1 MKYILFIFI
10 ALISCNREMNP
21 GGIEITDAWI
31 REAPPGATV
40 AALYLEVKNNGPQDH
55 ILSISSPVSE
65 IAEIHNTEISADGT
79 ARMVRLENVPVPTGE
94 GLFFLPGG
102 KHIMLIDLKKE
113 LTPGDNHEI
122 ILEFKNSGKKSV
134 NAVVKGFSSNGY
146 SSDPDHSM
154 DH

>member
-1 MKYILFIFI
+1 MKYILFTFI

-31 REAPPGATV
+31 REASPGVTV
-40 AALYLEVKNNGPQDH
+40 AALYLEVKNNGSEDF

-79 ARMVRLENVPVPTGE
+79 ARMVRLENVAVPSGE
-94 GLFFLPGG
+94 ELFFLPGG

-113 LTPGDNHEI
+113 LTPGDNHKI
-122 ILEFKNSGKKSV
+122 VMEFKNSGKKSV
-134 NAVVKGFSSNGY
+134 NAVVKGFSSNGHG
-146 SSDPDHSM
+146 SDPDHSM